1 MLRVL
6 HSSDYPYHLKTSS
19 PVEIPDRNLNF
30 DTPPPHFEYLRSKS
44 NQRNHIPPL
53 RSSPLDSTGPS
64 SLTTIGTPHLLI
76 FLPSIP
82 RIKLPRE
89 PTINKPSRTNLEL
102 TLDKKNINS
111 KPWFPYYVRDSPF
124 VYTINNSTSDPSRK
138 HQANRRHL
146 HSQSSLNSDSNR
158 KTNLSTRYF
167 SIDLREYQAHKK
179 LIKMEEVKEP
189 YRIAKWLL
197 SELKK
202 NRTNGAKEESQYL
215 AFVQLYGDYKEE
227 LAKARKLVN
236 TPAPETNL
244 GTTTP
249 KKIEKVP
256 VKNSK
261 PLPLFK
267 ELEHGTKSNY
277 PIAHSSAKKAKPTV
291 PPNLEPTGNVLLD
304 AHIAKKAANELKA
317 IVPLDISDTSTI
329 ESTDSLFTTKPFEL
343 TDLFP
348 KSLKE
353 KISAALSSTPKA
365 VATPIST
372 KATPISKLLV
382 VDDSDNEGM
391 DNHPHSTPDLTTLNQ
406 EERERVE
413 KKISPLPSLSFKKKN
428 QEAVVLPSAETTPEP
443 LLEEEEEVPNKELI
457 RTLVNKHVKIY
468 RTYLTTSL
476 KEDQKTLLDR
486 AQESQKV
493 LHKLIGNPAVEAY
506 TKGWNPWDEKKK
518 LFPAPPKIKNKGKKR
533 PRIQPSTDQLFSLP
547 PQLQTPQGTQHRSQG
562 SREVET
568 TRSSDDNT
576 QTHASPHVVNHVP
589 QRWYVTLQIPK

>member
-44 NQRNHIPPL
+44 DQRNHIPPL

-102 TLDKKNINS
+102 TLDKKNINGS
-111 KPWFPYYVRDSPF
+111 
-124 VYTINNSTSDPSRK
+124 IE
-138 HQANRRHL
+138 
-146 HSQSSLNSDSNR
+146 SSLNSDSNR

-189 YRIAKWLL
+189 YRIVEKAIAALLAEIRSNPNHINFLNFRPDAYQRKAKWLL

-256 VKNSK
+256 VKNK
-261 PLPLFK
+261 
-267 ELEHGTKSNY
+267 LEHGTKSNY

-468 RTYLTTSL
+468 WTYLTTSL

-506 TKGWNPWDEKKK
+506 TKGWNPWDKKKK

-568 TRSSDDNT
+568 TRSSDDDT